1 MRTARPTT
9 GPPFTRLKFL
19 DRALNS
25 VVAGCFLLGRDDPTD
40 PFVPRQRRQILPCRP
55 RGRLRAQRHAQVR
68 RGFVDGTGLTR
79 FAFFHRFILSVGC
92 CTFLRSTNADST
104 FAQNGVKKAS
114 YVDSAE
120 EHCMM
125 NFIINSGISPVLI
138 GLPILVVIFLIF
150 RFIVLWYWRV
160 NETVALLKSIDAKLA
175 RMLPRENQIGDI
187 RLGDIDSL
195 TISRE

>member
-1 MRTARPTT
+1 
-9 GPPFTRLKFL
+9 
-19 DRALNS
+19 
-25 VVAGCFLLGRDDPTD
+25 
-40 PFVPRQRRQILPCRP
+40 
-55 RGRLRAQRHAQVR
+55 
-68 RGFVDGTGLTR
+68 
-79 FAFFHRFILSVGC
+79 
-92 CTFLRSTNADST
+92 
-104 FAQNGVKKAS
+104 
-114 YVDSAE
+114 
-120 EHCMM
+120 MM